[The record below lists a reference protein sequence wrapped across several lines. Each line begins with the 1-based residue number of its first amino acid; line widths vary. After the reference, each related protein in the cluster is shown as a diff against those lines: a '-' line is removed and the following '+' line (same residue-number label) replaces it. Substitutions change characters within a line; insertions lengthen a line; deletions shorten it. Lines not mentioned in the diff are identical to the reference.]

1 MTAILNER
9 RELLCALQQYEF
21 ALYDLQ
27 LYLDSH
33 PNCMEA
39 MRQYKKY
46 KAMKKS
52 AEEQFVRLYG
62 PIVAEQSDTDNEWN
76 WIQDPWPWEK
86 EGN

>member
-1 MTAILNER
+1 MNER
-9 RELLCALQQYEF
+9 HEMLCALQQYDF

-46 KAMKKS
+46 KAMKKNT
-52 AEEQFVRLYG
+52 EEQYIRMYG
-62 PIVAEQSDTDNEWN
+62 PIRAEQSDTDGQWN
-76 WIQDPWPWEK
+76 WIEDPWPWER
-86 EGN
+86 EDN